1 MSNKVYM
8 LQMSDN
14 EDPKLLSKIITTNFS
29 TDSYSRGPMSLN
41 MSLETFKHL
50 IRFFLII
57 GIASSVEYVLCGLL
71 FRLYFLSSLSSD

>member
-1 MSNKVYM
+1 M

-29 TDSYSRGPMSLN
+29 TDSYSHGPMSLN